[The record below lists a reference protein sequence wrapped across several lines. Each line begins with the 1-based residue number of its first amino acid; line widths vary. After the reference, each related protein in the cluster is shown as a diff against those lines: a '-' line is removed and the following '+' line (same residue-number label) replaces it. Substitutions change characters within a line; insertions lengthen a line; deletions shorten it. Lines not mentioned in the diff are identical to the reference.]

1 MESASS
7 LFEKQPS
14 ASRKSTTVKS
24 KIDWTQLQPD
34 AVEVTPP
41 KVHPLA
47 DVKRIVRGMLRQ
59 YQSQ

>member
-1 MESASS
+1 MKSS
-7 LFEKQPS
+7 SSRFEKQTS
-14 ASRKSTTVKS
+14 ASRKSITVKS
-24 KIDWTQLQPD
+24 KTDWVRLKSD